1 MKYIITSIL
10 LLSLI
15 GCSTTKG
22 MQETIIDNKS
32 KTEYVFPDDKYL
44 KTCDELPTL
53 KGNLPKDLYIWGTE
67 TAIKYDDCSYNKD
80 VLANWIIRFREDILN
95 K

>member
-1 MKYIITSIL
+1 MKNILIISIL
-10 LLSLI
+10 LI
-15 GCSTTKG
+15 ITGCSTTRG
-22 MQETIIDNKS
+22 MQEVIVDNKS
-32 KTEYVFPDDKYL
+32 KTEYVFPDDKFL
-44 KTCDELPTL
+44 KSCEELPTL

-80 VLANWIIRFREDILN
+80 VLADWILRFKQDIIN